1 MLREGW
7 SAHGSTLF
15 IAGGALVFAGGRLP
29 TPAMVPLFAWGI
41 VASLS
46 ARSCEG
52 IINATA
58 HEEPRKAKLRRQL
71 PGLVAI
77 AGVSAYYHA
86 GALPG
91 GGLSHRMI
99 SSALLGGYLLVEC
112 SLSHLRHEVDQLV
125 LSALEALRPLLG
137 GFMRPVTRRALAL
150 RRTLLPLP
158 ALVANRLDVL
168 PTAAQSAAKEA
179 EAWFHRVGTRCNARP
194 LPSFCLG

>member
-1 MLREGW
+1 MYRGGW
-7 SAHGSTLF
+7 SDHGSNLF

-52 IINATA
+52 VINATA

-125 LSALEALRPLLG
+125 LNALEALRPLLG
-137 GFMRPVTRRALAL
+137 GFMRPLTRRALAL

-179 EAWFHRVGTRCNARP
+179 EAWFHRVGTR
-194 LPSFCLG
+194 